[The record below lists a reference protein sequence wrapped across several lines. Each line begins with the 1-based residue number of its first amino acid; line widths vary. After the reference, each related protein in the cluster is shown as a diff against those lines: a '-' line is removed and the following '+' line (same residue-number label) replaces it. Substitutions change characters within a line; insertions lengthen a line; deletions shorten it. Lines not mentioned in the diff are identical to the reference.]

1 MRIIRLFV
9 AAGVSFI
16 LLFSSG
22 CSDIGN
28 IFKSD
33 NQDSS
38 IPTTTPPP
46 NTVIT
51 KPKPL
56 IKSVEATTSGM
67 GDKYFA
73 ILEITIEN
81 QGTDG
86 TIIVKATLTQAGQT
100 QTNEMVTSMSK
111 GKIQVLRLVFP
122 LKWLGGEWTQSVET
136 TVP

>member
-1 MRIIRLFV
+1 
-9 AAGVSFI
+9 
-16 LLFSSG
+16 
-22 CSDIGN
+22 
-28 IFKSD
+28 
-33 NQDSS
+33 
-38 IPTTTPPP
+38 
-46 NTVIT
+46 
-51 KPKPL
+51 
-56 IKSVEATTSGM
+56 M